1 MSSTTS
7 PEGLNR
13 SRPFNANPSKEALG
27 TVCGTI
33 YSSAS
38 VFRFL
43 AETFGALHATDADLT
58 LAMKVW
64 PVFPFSPATA
74 EAGKGLLQEEPVQI
88 TGPFPCPAQ
97 RTGSCPRPLVPAGG
111 PFWQCLR
118 HSQ

>member
-43 AETFGALHATDADLT
+43 AETFGALD
-58 LAMKVW
+58 
-64 PVFPFSPATA
+64 
-74 EAGKGLLQEEPVQI
+74 
-88 TGPFPCPAQ
+88 
-97 RTGSCPRPLVPAGG
+97 AGG
-111 PFWQCLR
+111 VDLKLSSDAAGGLAHICNGEVDALWDAYGRL
-118 HSQ
+118 

>member
-1 MSSTTS
+1 MSSITS

-43 AETFGALHATDADLT
+43 AETFGAVNATDVDLT
-58 LAMKVW
+58 LSSDAAAGLAHMCEKV
-64 PVFPFSPATA
+64 
-74 EAGKGLLQEEPVQI
+74 GEELI
-88 TGPFPCPAQ
+88 NAYGIM
-97 RTGSCPRPLVPAGG
+97 PL
-111 PFWQCLR
+111 
-118 HSQ
+118 